1 MADTCKCGSA
11 RLITVQAHCSDCFNA
26 QQHDTGVEHQGY
38 VPEGLGI
45 GRGDDACLTYCLDCG
60 QIQDWEKQPG
70 LASPENK
77 D

>member
-1 MADTCKCGSA
+1 MADQCKCGSS

-26 QQHDTGVEHQGY
+26 HQQDTETEHQGY

-45 GRGDDACLTYCLDCG
+45 GRGDDVEMTYCLDCG

-70 LASPENK
+70 LAPKEVV
-77 D
+77 